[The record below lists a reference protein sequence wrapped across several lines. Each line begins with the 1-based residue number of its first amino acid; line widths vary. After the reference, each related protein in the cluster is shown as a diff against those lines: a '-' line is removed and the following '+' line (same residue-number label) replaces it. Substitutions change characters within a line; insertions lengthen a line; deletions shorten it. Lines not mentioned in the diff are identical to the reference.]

1 MYLIVLLREEL
12 LASFNALAFWAEG
25 ETEAWRD
32 EMTPSSGTA
41 EEGAR
46 LFLVHVPLLP
56 GVTSVPQSCL

>member
-1 MYLIVLLREEL
+1 MYLIVLLREL

-32 EMTPSSGTA
+32 EMTPSPGTA

-56 GVTSVPQSCL
+56 GVTSAPRSCP